1 MKHLKKWLII
11 IAAFAGIFILCS
23 CGRQQAAPKTLT
35 IGTVM
40 DNSPY
45 CTGQPGQLA
54 GYDIKLG
61 TAIAKKA
68 GMKPKFVTY
77 RTNADILAGL
87 RHRKVMVALG
97 ATDLINLP
105 DGKYSTSTP
114 YLYPTNVLFTTNAN
128 KHSTVAGMTGCTV
141 GMLKNGNQATLL
153 RRLVFRP
160 KQYSSMN
167 ALISA
172 INHGQIQAGIVT
184 NFQYTNYLKDHPD
197 LIQPANPA
205 SSTERGRVLK
215 QIKGNGIY
223 AQQLV
228 AVTYHHKQLTKTVNQ
243 AIDDLRND
251 GTLAKLSQQFFQR
264 DMSKQ

>member
-1 MKHLKKWLII
+1 MKHLKKWLTII
-11 IAAFAGIFILCS
+11 VTLASVFILCS
-23 CGRQQAAPKTLT
+23 CGRQQSKSKTLT

-40 DNSPY
+40 NNSPY
-45 CTGQPGQLA
+45 CAGQPGQLT

-61 TAIAKKA
+61 TAIAQKT
-68 GMKPKFVTY
+68 GMKPKFITY
-77 RTNADILAGL
+77 QTDEDLLAGL
-87 RHRKVMVALG
+87 RHGKVMVALG

-105 DGKYSTSTP
+105 DGKYSTSSP
-114 YLYPTNVLFTTNAN
+114 YLYPTNVLFTTTAN
-128 KHSTVAGMTGCTV
+128 KHSTVTGMTGCAV

-160 KQYSSMN
+160 KQYQSMN

-172 INHGQIQAGIVT
+172 INRGQVQAGIVT
-184 NFQYTNYLKDHPD
+184 NFQYTNYLKDHPS
-197 LIQPANPA
+197 LVQPMNPANT
-205 SSTERGRVLK
+205 TERGKVLK

-228 AVTYHHKQLTKTVNQ
+228 AVTYHHKQVTQTVNR
-243 AIDDLRND
+243 AIDDLRNE